1 LYRPEIFIFKLT
13 NFQIFKFVSL
23 KLKPSPMSLLNAG
36 KNNNK
41 DKKKGGQTAK
51 PSGGFAAPQ
60 AGKGN
65 TKSAAKNT
73 RVTGRAQ
80 RGS

>member
-1 LYRPEIFIFKLT
+1 
-13 NFQIFKFVSL
+13 
-23 KLKPSPMSLLNAG
+23 MSLLNAG

-41 DKKKGGQTAK
+41 DKKKAGQTNK
-51 PSGGFAAPQ
+51 PSGFAAPQ

-65 TKSAAKNT
+65 SKSAAKNT